1 MRKHILI
8 TNDFPPKVGGI
19 QSYLWELWRR
29 LPAENFYVYT
39 TPFPSDREFDSEQP
53 FRTVRSTNK
62 VLLPTP
68 SINRNAQ
75 KLRKDIE
82 AELIVWDPAFPLGV
96 VAPRS
101 RTPYALVL
109 HGAELAIPG
118 KIPIVKSFLVNT
130 LKKASL
136 VICAG
141 NYPAEEAERIA
152 KQSLPLAIIP
162 PGVDVE
168 RFCPA
173 TSLEKEKI
181 RKDLEIPNTSPVLL
195 TLTRLVPRKGID
207 ILIKAVKIL
216 KKDFPELLLLIAGT
230 GRDLQRLK
238 GLAKDSKE
246 SIKFLGEISEGE
258 LPDLYRASD
267 IFCMPCRSRWGGLEQ
282 EGFGIVF
289 LEAAA
294 SGIPQIA
301 GKSGGSADAVLNNE
315 TGLVINNPKDPRELA
330 QSIEMLLKDS
340 EKSIRMGL
348 DARKRTENYFS
359 YDQLSKSLI
368 EALDSATLQ

>member
-1 MRKHILI
+1 MRKHILV

-29 LPAENFYVYT
+29 LPAENFHVYT
-39 TPFPSDREFDSEQP
+39 TPFQGDREFDSEQP
-53 FRTVRSTNK
+53 FRTVRSGNK
-62 VLLPTP
+62 FLLPTP
-68 SINRNAQ
+68 STNRNAQ
-75 KLRKDIE
+75 KLRKDIQ

-96 VAPRS
+96 IAPRS
-101 RTPYALVL
+101 RAPYALVL

-118 KIPIVKSFLVNT
+118 KIPVVRSFLANT

-141 NYPAEEAERIA
+141 NYPAEEAERIS

-168 RFCPA
+168 RFSPA
-173 TSLEKEKI
+173 TPSEKEKI
-181 RKDLEIPNTSPVLL
+181 RNGLEIPNTSPVLL

-216 KKDFPELLLLIAGT
+216 KKDYPELLLLIAGS

-238 GLAKDSKE
+238 GLAEDSTE
-246 SIKFLGEISEGE
+246 SIRFLGEIPDGR

-301 GKSGGSADAVLNNE
+301 GRSGGSADAVSNNE
-315 TGLVINNPKDPRELA
+315 TGLIINDPKDPRQLA
-330 QSIEMLLKDS
+330 ESIGVLLKDS
-340 EKSIRMGL
+340 EKLRRMGL
-348 DARKRTENYFS
+348 AARKRTENYFS

>member
-1 MRKHILI
+1 M
-8 TNDFPPKVGGI
+8 
-19 QSYLWELWRR
+19 
-29 LPAENFYVYT
+29 
-39 TPFPSDREFDSEQP
+39 
-53 FRTVRSTNK
+53 
-62 VLLPTP
+62 
-68 SINRNAQ
+68 
-75 KLRKDIE
+75 
-82 AELIVWDPAFPLGV
+82 
-96 VAPRS
+96 
-101 RTPYALVL
+101 PYALVL

-118 KIPIVKSFLVNT
+118 KMPIVKSFLANT

-141 NYPAEEAERIA
+141 NYPAEEAERVA

-173 TSLEKEKI
+173 TPLEKEKI
-181 RKDLEIPNTSPVLL
+181 RNELEIPSTSPVLL

-216 KKDFPELLLLIAGT
+216 IKDYPELLLLIAGS

-238 GLAKDSKE
+238 GLAKDSTE
-246 SIKFLGEISEGE
+246 SIRFLGEISEGR

-301 GKSGGSADAVLNNE
+301 GKSGGSADAVSNNE
-315 TGLVINNPKDPRELA
+315 TGLIVNDPKDPRQLA
-330 QSIEMLLKDS
+330 QSIEALLKDS
-340 EKSIRMGL
+340 EKLTRMGSA
-348 DARKRTENYFS
+348 ARKRAESYFS
-359 YDQLSKSLI
+359 YDQLSESLI
-368 EALDSATLQ
+368 EALDSATLE

>member
-8 TNDFPPKVGGI
+8 TNDFPPKIGGI

-29 LPAENFYVYT
+29 LPDKDFCVYT
-39 TPFPSDREFDSEQP
+39 TPFSKDKEFDSKQP
-53 FRTVRSTNK
+53 FRTIRSNKK

-68 SINRNAQ
+68 SINKNLQRL
-75 KLRKDIE
+75 KRDLD
-82 AELIVWDPAFPLGV
+82 AELIVWDPAFPLGIL
-96 VAPRS
+96 APQTRI
-101 RTPYALVL
+101 PYALVI

-118 KIPIVKSFLVNT
+118 KLPIAKSLLANT

-152 KQSLPLAIIP
+152 KQSLPIAVIA
-162 PGVDVE
+162 PGVDIE
-168 RFCPA
+168 RFSPA
-173 TSLEKEKI
+173 NIFNKEKI
-181 RKDLEIPNTSPVLL
+181 RKDFEIPNNATVILA
-195 TLTRLVPRKGID
+195 LTRLVPRKGID
-207 ILIKAVKIL
+207 VLIEAFKIL
-216 KKDFPELLLLIAGT
+216 EKTYPELLLLIGGK
-230 GRDLQRLK
+230 GRDASRLE
-238 GLAKDSKE
+238 GLAKDSG
-246 SIKFLGEISEGE
+246 SGIRFLGEISEE
-258 LPDLYRASD
+258 ILPNLYRAAD

-301 GKSGGSADAVLNNE
+301 GKSGGSADAVSDDE
-315 TGLVINNPKDPRELA
+315 TGFIIDVPNDPRQLS
-330 QSIEMLLKDS
+330 QFIETLLTDS
-340 EKSIRMGL
+340 EKLERMGS
-348 DARKRTENYFS
+348 DARKRAENYFS

-368 EALDSATLQ
+368 KALDSATLK